1 MGRTVEDIKLIR
13 SVHSVM
19 NECLRFIEMVDDVQ
33 YKDKSHLPFK
43 SSIGE
48 HCRHVI
54 EIFEAAFRALDP
66 DIDFVD
72 FSYRERKVALSEDP
86 IYARQFLLTLSLKLD
101 SPNNPNLSRTIQVRD
116 DLGQGMLCRDSTV
129 GSCLMFACN
138 HAIHHFAQLKT
149 MAFNLG
155 LSLEDNKDF
164 GYNPTTPKAT

>member
-1 MGRTVEDIKLIR
+1 MGRTVEDRKLIA

-19 NECLRFIEMVDDVQ
+19 NQCALFTEILSETQ
-33 YKDKSHLPFK
+33 YRDKSHLPFK

-54 EIFEAAFRALDP
+54 EIFEAVFRALDS

-72 FSYRERKVALSEDP
+72 FSYRERKVILSEDP
-86 IYARQFLLTLSLKLD
+86 DYAKQFLLILSSKLD
-101 SPNNPNLSRTIQVRD
+101 NLSTTDLSRTIKVKD
-116 DLGQGMLCRDSTV
+116 NLGQGILCQESTV

-155 LSLEDNKDF
+155 ISLDDNKDF
-164 GYNPTTPKAT
+164 GYNPTTPK